1 MPIRRIGALLAT
13 AALLGSPGLA
23 LAAGTVTTSPAA
35 AGGTEA
41 VGSPASET
49 TAPQTTPSAPA
60 VTTTTA
66 PPGSAGAPAAPATTP
81 AGQERVLSTLTLTRR
96 STGSSLSTGAILAAV
111 AGGLLLLAVLT
122 WGVFRWGAFEPHW
135 LLTLRHS
142 LAEAGFR
149 LSATA
154 AELGDW
160 ARLGR

>member
-1 MPIRRIGALLAT
+1 VISRVAHTVCAT
-13 AALLGSPGLA
+13 AWV
-23 LAAGTVTTSPAA
+23 AAVL
-35 AGGTEA
+35 AGGATAGAHAEGIGGVA
-41 VGSPASET
+41 APATVS
-49 TAPQTTPSAPA
+49 TPAA
-60 VTTTTA
+60 VTTTTSSVTTA
-66 PPGSAGAPAAPATTP
+66 PTAGATATGSPTTTIAAGRATT
-81 AGQERVLSTLTLTRR
+81 RR
-96 STGSSLSTGAILAAV
+96 ATSSLSTGAILAAV